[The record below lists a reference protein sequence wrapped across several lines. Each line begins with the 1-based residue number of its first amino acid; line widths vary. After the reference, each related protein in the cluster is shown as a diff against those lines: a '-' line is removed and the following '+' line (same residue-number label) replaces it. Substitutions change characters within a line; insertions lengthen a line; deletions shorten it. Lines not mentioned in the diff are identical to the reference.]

1 MEFLA
6 AILFLIL
13 YFARPQDWVP
23 GLEGLNVIKP
33 IILLGFI
40 GLISRERRVPRWRWM
55 NTPHEWVMVAYVL
68 HGIYLD
74 PVWDEAFSAVLPL
87 VSFFFLTS
95 QALNTEERMDKY
107 FLWWAGCV
115 TFMCMV
121 GVLTDMGIDIT
132 KARDYIDMN
141 LGRLCLNTYLLNN
154 PNAMGHT
161 AATAFPLVF
170 FALIFRRDFGVKAL
184 AIPMF
189 MMIGQSVV
197 ATESKG
203 AYMSSAA
210 AIVAA
215 LMIGRSFLAQ
225 VIVGCLLF
233 IGGSVAT
240 SALPRMA
247 DSTAMQFDEGIMGRA
262 LAFEGARSLYTFGP
276 PAGWNRFQAIIPWE
290 GEDVEKSTHS
300 SFVQVGADQGPV
312 GLFLYLAVIGCA
324 LRAVLTLRT
333 SSDVLERA
341 RGVLF
346 ALIVGY
352 CVSGWMIN
360 RSYHSEYF
368 LMMGAVAAFH
378 KLARERRLSDAGV
391 KLNDDGEPL
400 IVGSADPVPVFT
412 AVPSEQGGGIEV
424 REEDRPWKKMWNRF
438 GLIDFGIAY
447 GLLYV
452 VVWFWDYLIDFFVPK

>member
-6 AILFLIL
+6 AILFLVL
-13 YFARPQDWVP
+13 YFVRPQDWVP

-33 IILLGFI
+33 IIAMGVV

-55 NTPHEWVMVAYVL
+55 STPHEWVMIAYVL
-68 HGIYLD
+68 HGVYLD
-74 PVWDEAFSAVLPL
+74 PVWDEAFSAVFP
-87 VSFFFLTS
+87 VVGFFFLTS
-95 QALNTEERMDKY
+95 QALNTEERLDKY

-115 TFMCMV
+115 TLMCV
-121 GVLTDMGIDIT
+121 IGVLTDMGIDIT
-132 KARDYIDMN
+132 KARDYVDRN

-170 FALIFRRDFGVKAL
+170 FALVFRRDIGAKVL

-215 LMIGRSFLAQ
+215 LMIGRSFLVQ
-225 VIVGCLLF
+225 IIVGCLLF
-233 IGGSVAT
+233 IGGSAAT

-247 DSTAMQFDEGIMGRA
+247 DTTAMQLDEGIMGRA
-262 LAFEGARSLYTFGP
+262 LAFDAARSLYKFGP

-290 GEDVEKSTHS
+290 GEEVEKSTHS

-324 LRAVLTLRT
+324 LRSLLTMRT

-341 RGVLF
+341 RGVIF
-346 ALIVGY
+346 ALIVGF

-368 LMMGAVAAFH
+368 LMMGAVVAFH
-378 KLARERRLSDAGV
+378 KLARERKLLDAGM
-391 KLNDDGEPL
+391 KLTEEDESPGGEAAA
-400 IVGSADPVPVFT
+400 SVPVFT
-412 AVPSEQGGGIEV
+412 AVPSGQGGGIEV
-424 REEDRPWKKMWNRF
+424 REDERPWKKMWNRF